1 SRVASITIA
10 ATIRTVR
17 SPRDLVAVPVAIVG
31 PVVIAAPAAIVVQV
45 VAEDP
50 VEADPAAVLA
60 AARLEA
66 SVAAAG
72 LVVSTPAGGD
82 FLRGLAAARAAA
94 VPVLATGAPG
104 TVTSS
109 IARLPTRCAIPRWT
123 PVRSLSPDRLS
134 PNRLTL
140 ITASVLLRAGLSIF
154 LISFT
159 TTRSFSSSTISALAP
174 RAGTTA

>member
-1 SRVASITIA
+1 MPQASRVASITIA

-31 PVVIAAPAAIVVQV
+31 PVVTAVPAAVV
-45 VAEDP
+45 DP
-50 VEADPAAVLA
+50 VEATAAAVLA
-60 AARLEA
+60 VARLEA

-72 LVVSTPAGGD
+72 LAVSTPAGGD

-109 IARLPTRCAIPRWT
+109 TAR
-123 PVRSLSPDRLS
+123 
-134 PNRLTL
+134 
-140 ITASVLLRAGLSIF
+140 
-154 LISFT
+154 
-159 TTRSFSSSTISALAP
+159 FS
-174 RAGTTA
+174 